1 MTEEDPSPPVAETLA
16 RLQLTLKAR
25 QTSVAHALV
34 TRARINARNYP
45 SEATLPPR
53 ISRKKGKH
61 NGITTKAKESS
72 QGPNEREV
80 GEVRP

>member
-1 MTEEDPSPPVAETLA
+1 VTEEDPAPPAAPSAAEKLA

-25 QTSVAHALV
+25 QTSAAHALI

-45 SEATLPPR
+45 SEATTPPR

-61 NGITTKAKESS
+61 NNGTT
-72 QGPNEREV
+72 
-80 GEVRP
+80 